1 MKKRLVEVDELGYPW
16 WVDGLPLFFW
26 LDEELKDFL
35 RDIEVL

>member
-1 MKKRLVEVDELGYPW
+1 MRDEETKLDELGYPW